1 MPDIARVLDKL
12 ERLRDADQ
20 ELSLYGAHQHRYRL
34 GPPLADGDL
43 RRFERQ
49 HRMSLPVE
57 YRAFLL
63 QAGNGGAGPYAGL
76 LPLEAA
82 LISADEGFLAR
93 PFPYRHWW
101 NGVSPP
107 DWWELPN
114 AHELDERSAPHEAD
128 YSANVRVQ
136 GTLRL
141 AHEGCGYY
149 CILVVSGAERGH
161 VWGDERAGDG
171 GIMPLPYRPGPY
183 QIEGSSLL
191 PISGAT
197 ARMTF
202 LEWYED
208 WLDTSLQ
215 RTLTKTPPGDG

>member
-76 LPLEAA
+76 FPLEAA
-82 LISADEGFLAR
+82 LINAGEGLPAR
-93 PFPYRHWW
+93 PFPYHH
-101 NGVSPP
+101 
-107 DWWELPN
+107 L
-114 AHELDERSAPHEAD
+114 
-128 YSANVRVQ
+128 
-136 GTLRL
+136 
-141 AHEGCGYY
+141 
-149 CILVVSGAERGH
+149 
-161 VWGDERAGDG
+161 GDG
-171 GIMPLPYRPGPY
+171 IN
-183 QIEGSSLL
+183 
-191 PISGAT
+191 
-197 ARMTF
+197 
-202 LEWYED
+202 
-208 WLDTSLQ
+208 
-215 RTLTKTPPGDG
+215 PPHRWGVPQPH